1 MSLTTLEEDWLI
13 HSRTRRKTKTVR
25 IDIRLLEEI
34 EGLGI
39 RRGQFSD
46 ILNLA
51 LKRYLE
57 VIMDESKQSQI
68 ARQEVTEPTSN

>member
-1 MSLTTLEEDWLI
+1 MPLTNLEEDWLI

-25 IDIRLLEEI
+25 IDTRLLEETKK
-34 EGLGI
+34 LGI

-57 VIMDESKQSQI
+57 AIMDESKQSQI
-68 ARQEVTEPTSN
+68 ARQEVTEPASN

>member
-1 MSLTTLEEDWLI
+1 MPLTILEEDWLI

-25 IDIRLLEEI
+25 IDIRLLEETKNF
-34 EGLGI
+34 GI

-57 VIMDESKQSQI
+57 GMMDESKQSQI
-68 ARQEVTEPTSN
+68 ARQEVIKPTGN

>member
-1 MSLTTLEEDWLI
+1 MPLTILEEDWLI

-25 IDIRLLEEI
+25 IDKRLLKETEN
-34 EGLGI
+34 LGI
-39 RRGQFSD
+39 KKGQFSD

-57 VIMDESKQSQI
+57 GMMDESKQGQI
-68 ARQEVTEPTSN
+68 ARQEAA

>member
-1 MSLTTLEEDWLI
+1 MPLTTLEEDWLI

-25 IDIRLLEEI
+25 IDTRLLEETKS
-34 EGLGI
+34 LGI

-57 VIMDESKQSQI
+57 GMMDESKQSQV
-68 ARQEVTEPTSN
+68 ARQEVTKPTSN

>member
-1 MSLTTLEEDWLI
+1 MPLTILEEDWLI

-25 IDIRLLEEI
+25 IDNRLLEEI
-34 EGLGI
+34 KGLGI

-68 ARQEVTEPTSN
+68 ARQEVIEPTSN